1 MCWTAQFR
9 HDSDVYLLCLLPL
22 LGLLPGSVSD
32 LSDNTT
38 GISRTIL
45 HSTGSVKS
53 FKLFK
58 IVLTE
63 SGCAELF
70 GQLSLELDC
79 DMFHGESIMMDV
91 RLFRVGLQIV
101 RCVIID
107 NHFILYI
114 QIRIFIALEKHAK
127 HGNNFQDED
136 VETLQ
141 VLFEQTDLVDLAFVR
156 PGTSGIND
164 SFLCY
169 SVSLSCCHASKPG
182 FCLRWFKKF
191 RFWGDRI

>member
-32 LSDNTT
+32 LSDDTT

-45 HSTGSVKS
+45 DSTGSVKS

-70 GQLSLELDC
+70 GQLSPELDC

-101 RCVIID
+101 RCVIEYWQS
-107 NHFILYI
+107 FYI
-114 QIRIFIALEKHAK
+114 YS
-127 HGNNFQDED
+127 NSNFHCAWETCETWQQLPGWRCRNFASIVWTNWVGRPCICQAWDERNQRFLLMLLG
-136 VETLQ
+136 E
-141 VLFEQTDLVDLAFVR
+141 FEL
-156 PGTSGIND
+156 
-164 SFLCY
+164 
-169 SVSLSCCHASKPG
+169 LSCFEA
-182 FCLRWFKKF
+182 WFLSSLV
-191 RFWGDRI
+191 